1 MEVMVANKN
10 AIAFYLRGSPEVF
23 NSARKISRRASGK
36 RRFQIDPN
44 WAGPI
49 LSRLVEKGILESDA
63 TGHYRLKGRKD
74 KKDKKWIAPNIRKI
88 LEASKKFDDSIKVE
102 EIDDLLE

>member
-1 MEVMVANKN
+1 MDADEKD
-10 AIAFYLRGSPEVF
+10 ICLYLRASPEVF
-23 NSARKISRRASGK
+23 ISGREISRRAGGK

-63 TGHYRLKGRKD
+63 TGHYRLKGRKGQ
-74 KKDKKWIAPNIRKI
+74 KDKKWIAPNLRKI